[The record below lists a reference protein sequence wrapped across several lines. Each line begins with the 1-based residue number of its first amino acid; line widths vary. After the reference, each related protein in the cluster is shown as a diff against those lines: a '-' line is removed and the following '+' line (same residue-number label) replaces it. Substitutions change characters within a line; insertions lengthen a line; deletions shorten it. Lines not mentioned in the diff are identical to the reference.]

1 MTKDE
6 LIVRLTHELY
16 DLKHKLVDI
25 RACAETAERYI
36 KNSGNEVDLRIAL
49 GEVLDIINLIDVTE
63 DYYANRT

>member
-1 MTKDE
+1 MTKEE
-6 LIVRLTHELY
+6 LITRLTIELY
-16 DLKHKLVDI
+16 DLKHKLEDI
-25 RACAETAERYI
+25 RLHAESAERYI